1 MTRTWLALDRPGQQT
16 HGRGFLLWQKPRAEF
31 SIPTTITTT
40 TNASMN
46 CVAHIILLNYGTFA
60 TLEQKTVI
68 HST

>member
-1 MTRTWLALDRPGQQT
+1 MRPGQQT
-16 HGRGFLLWQKPRAEF
+16 HGRMFLLWQKPRAEF
-31 SIPTTITTT
+31 SIPTT

-46 CVAHIILLNYGTFA
+46 CVAHIDLLNYGTFA